1 MHDDDD
7 CLIEVRDKLLMA
19 VCDVVVVVMKYFW

>member
-7 CLIEVRDKLLMA
+7 CLIEVRDKLLMP
-19 VCDVVVVVMKYFW
+19 VCYVVVVMKYFW